1 MKPTF
6 YLIIFLIVFSTQ
18 AQTSNSEIVALGPDE
33 EKEILIPAYENDV
46 VTISITPKSKKA
58 KKNNF
63 LLYQYPS
70 KLLVKVEGEK
80 TFSQTITISNNGIYK
95 LVLRNNNSKL
105 SDYQLN
111 YEIVSSRKKKPQ
123 IGYKVKKDTTYG
135 FPTERLVDKKKLE
148 SVSIQNEKFYLNST
162 SNALLKGG
170 KNRIIMHV
178 SLPKNTVE
186 WYYVFSASR
195 EENDIKNTLSSF
207 NFASQLTKFIK
218 EDNEIQSAV
227 SNLNPPP
234 GANICDIYVI
244 NSDKDAELFKEK
256 EDFKSN
262 LEGTRENFKSGIVK
276 VSTTDKSYLGIR
288 NPDNIYG
295 IHIAIEIIALVA
307 KTEKVKETVNIP
319 IIKSYQ
325 IPYLI
330 D

>member
-18 AQTSNSEIVALGPDE
+18 AQTSNSEILAIGPDE

-123 IGYKVKKDTTYG
+123 IGYKVKKIL
-135 FPTERLVDKKKLE
+135 PT
-148 SVSIQNEKFYLNST
+148 
-162 SNALLKGG
+162 
-170 KNRIIMHV
+170 V
-178 SLPKNTVE
+178 SL
-186 WYYVFSASR
+186 
-195 EENDIKNTLSSF
+195 
-207 NFASQLTKFIK
+207 
-218 EDNEIQSAV
+218 QSV
-227 SNLNPPP
+227 W
-234 GANICDIYVI
+234 
-244 NSDKDAELFKEK
+244 
-256 EDFKSN
+256 
-262 LEGTRENFKSGIVK
+262 
-276 VSTTDKSYLGIR
+276 
-288 NPDNIYG
+288 
-295 IHIAIEIIALVA
+295 
-307 KTEKVKETVNIP
+307 
-319 IIKSYQ
+319 
-325 IPYLI
+325 
-330 D
+330 